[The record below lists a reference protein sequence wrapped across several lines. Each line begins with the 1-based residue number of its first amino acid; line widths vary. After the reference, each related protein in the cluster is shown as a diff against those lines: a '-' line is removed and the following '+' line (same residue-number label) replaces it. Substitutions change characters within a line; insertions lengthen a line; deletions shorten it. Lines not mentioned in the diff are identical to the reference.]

1 MLLNVLLKYSEA
13 NIYLDF
19 VRNATT
25 IVCFLSV
32 QHMIFVSFLCWY
44 TVHKEYNFFF
54 FVFSFLSSVSLSS
67 PEFIAMHQVQCS
79 ISRNSASMSAA
90 ISYCAHTLCH
100 LSFSFSSG
108 ICHSHLLCTKA
119 FNQPLFLD
127 ALDLV

>member
-32 QHMIFVSFLCWY
+32 QHMIFVSSLCWY

-54 FVFSFLSSVSLSS
+54 FSSFHFCPLSL
-67 PEFIAMHQVQCS
+67 FQVQ
-79 ISRNSASMSAA
+79 
-90 ISYCAHTLCH
+90 
-100 LSFSFSSG
+100 SS
-108 ICHSHLLCTKA
+108 
-119 FNQPLFLD
+119 
-127 ALDLV
+127 